1 LGPVAKEVR
10 IKRQPWRLQMKRS
23 VLVGFGALTILAL
36 LMAPVCALAAEW
48 NMYGSA
54 RIELFYTSIDKESVD
69 DYWVGK
75 GGDGV
80 NDDTDLQ
87 MSLQPNSRIGAN
99 VKASDAVSGRFELGT
114 ASSGVGTRLI
124 YGDWNF
130 GSGTLR
136 VGQDYTPISGATSN
150 QVVDVDDNLNSVGAV
165 DDLRTPQIKLI
176 MGGLQVALITNQGS
190 ASSSFSGAGYT
201 GTDIAFPKI
210 EVAYEFA
217 TDMMSIMPFA
227 GYQTYD
233 VETTGANQTSK
244 SISSYLV
251 GVHGRFNFGPA
262 YVNARGHYAP
272 NAGDFGL
279 FERGVASTPTP
290 PAVLYFSQSVAAASY
305 AQLNGTSVEDATSYG
320 AALVVGFKASDMV
333 SLEAGVGLVKNE
345 VKNSTGTKIKDD
357 TICYYVNAP
366 ITLAPGVQIVP
377 EIGVFNY
384 GDYEVGGTKTKEGQR
399 VYYGAKFQIDF

>member
-1 LGPVAKEVR
+1 
-10 IKRQPWRLQMKRS
+10 MKKS

-54 RIELFYTSIDKESVD
+54 RMELFYTSIDKESID
-69 DYWVGK
+69 NYWVGK

-87 MSLQPNSRIGAN
+87 MSLVPNSRIGAN
-99 VKASDAVSGRFELGT
+99 VKTSDAVSGRFEYGT
-114 ASSGVGTRLI
+114 GVNVRLL

-165 DDLRTPQIKLI
+165 DDIRTPQIKLI
-176 MGGLQVALITNQGS
+176 MGGLQAALITNQGS
-190 ASSSFSGAGYT
+190 ATSSFSGAGYT
-201 GTDIAFPKI
+201 GTDIVLPKI
-210 EVAYEFA
+210 EVSYEFA
-217 TDMMSIMPFA
+217 NDMMSIMPFA
-227 GYQTYD
+227 GYQSFD
-233 VETTGANQTSK
+233 VETTGANQSSK

-262 YVNARGHYAP
+262 YVNASGHWAQ

-279 FERGVASTPTP
+279 FERGVASATVSPI
-290 PAVLYFSQSVAAASY
+290 VFSQSVAAASY

-333 SLEAGVGLVKNE
+333 SIEGGVGMVKNE
-345 VKNSTGTKIKDD
+345 VKDSTGTKIKDD

-377 EIGVFNY
+377 EIGAFNF
-384 GDYEVGGTKTKEGQR
+384 GDYEVGGTKTSEGQR